1 MTISRV
7 TCALLAVV
15 SLHVAVASHA
25 TQARPFESKV
35 HRATVLA
42 PVWTGGVIAADFDSD
57 GIDEVITVT
66 SSSTPAIIVYSNSQ
80 RTMEQ
85 RQIIELPGPLNS
97 ETWLHVW
104 HSPQGPRL
112 VSVSQRVE
120 VYGGWPLRLLSS
132 HNHLGGSGGLVA
144 DVDADGEVEL
154 LTRQFSEITAT
165 RLDGTVLWRIPV
177 SGTSVA
183 AENLDADP
191 VLEIIVTG
199 ISGLGGRVY
208 DGATRLPE
216 WTHAAGFGWSVAA
229 GKVGRSASGGFVGAG
244 ASSGFA
250 VFGASP
256 WGAIWEEPRY
266 RNDALGVFNLDGSG
280 ADEIVTGD
288 STLNVLRI
296 FDSQTG
302 AIRRQIQTQGA
313 GRGGLAAPRIRRGDQ
328 RHLVQ
333 ATNALY
339 QDSDALVL
347 VDPASGAM
355 TKSLMTD
362 SEGIRTALIH
372 DVDGDGR
379 IELVMNAKVGGRNRV
394 RIADIH
400 TGDDVWLS
408 TYPANANE
416 PFAIEPRVLL
426 SAQLDDDPSPELV
439 IAGNRDQFSGMVLVM
454 DGSSKQVQL
463 QIGGEA
469 NAQVLA
475 GRLISGAVLTDFD
488 GDGYE
493 DIVVSSFASATGQA
507 GVLLHVFSLITGDL
521 ILDPIALS
529 SDLTPSR
536 GLFLSSHGDQ
546 TYVVAALG
554 TGLRA
559 LGVKSRKIEWTHVAN
574 VHKALLLADG
584 LDVPEIVIED
594 DAGGVT
600 HLDALT
606 RDVLRNYS
614 LAQRSNA
621 LAAVPNAPYLVAAF
635 ESSLALLR
643 ADGSRVGSMDGLWI
657 GDRASPLAL
666 NELEGRVRVLV
677 GTERGFRL
685 FELDP
690 ERFFKDGFES
700 F

>member
-1 MTISRV
+1 MAVARLA
-7 TCALLAVV
+7 CALLAVA
-15 SLHVAVASHA
+15 SLHVTGASHA
-25 TQARPFESKV
+25 TQSRPFESKV
-35 HRATVLA
+35 HRATVIA
-42 PVWTGGVIAADFDSD
+42 PVWKGGIVAADFDGD
-57 GIDEVITVT
+57 GIDEVVTVT
-66 SSSTPAIIVYSNSQ
+66 ASLVPAIIVYSNLQ
-80 RTMEQ
+80 RMMEQ
-85 RQIIELPGPLNS
+85 RQIIELPEALSTG
-97 ETWLHVW
+97 TQLHVW
-104 HSPQGPRL
+104 HSPQGARL
-112 VSVSQRVE
+112 VAVSERVD

-132 HNHLGGSGGLVA
+132 HNNPGGVAGLVA

-154 LTRQFSEITAT
+154 LQQQFSEITAT
-165 RLDGTVLWRIPV
+165 TLAGAPLWSIPIA
-177 SGTSVA
+177 GTSMAV
-183 AENLDADP
+183 ENLDSDP
-191 VLEIIVTG
+191 ALEIIVTG
-199 ISGLGGRVY
+199 ISGVGGRVY
-208 DGATRLPE
+208 DGATRLLE
-216 WTHAAGFGWSVAA
+216 WTHAAAYGRNVAA
-229 GKVGRSASGGFVGAG
+229 GKVGRSGSGGFVGAG
-244 ASSGFA
+244 ASSGFT

-302 AIRRQIQTQGA
+302 VIRRQVQTQGA
-313 GRGGLAAPRIRRGDQ
+313 GRGGLAAPRIRHGDL

-333 ATNALY
+333 ATNVLY
-339 QDSDALVL
+339 QDFDALVL
-347 VDPASGAM
+347 VDPASGVM
-355 TKSLMTD
+355 TRSMTTD
-362 SEGIRTALIH
+362 SEGIRAALIH
-372 DVDGDGR
+372 DVDGDGHV
-379 IELVMNAKVGGRNRV
+379 ELVMNARVGGRERV

-416 PFAIEPRVLL
+416 PLAIEPRVLL

-439 IAGNRDQFSGMVLVM
+439 IAGNGGQFSGKILVM
-454 DGSSKQVQL
+454 DGASREVEL
-463 QIGGEA
+463 QIGGAA

-475 GRLISGAVLTDFD
+475 GRSISGAVLTDFD

-493 DIVVSSFASATGQA
+493 DIVVSSIASPTGQA
-507 GVLLHVFSLITGDL
+507 GVLLHVFSLITGEL

-529 SDLTPSR
+529 SNLTPSR
-536 GLFLSSHGDQ
+536 GLFLSSHGNQ

-554 TGLRA
+554 TGLHA
-559 LGVKSRKIEWTHVAN
+559 LGVQSRKIEWTHVAN

-584 LDVPEIVIED
+584 LDGAEIVIED
-594 DAGGVT
+594 DTGGVT
-600 HLDALT
+600 HLDAAT
-606 RDVLRNYS
+606 RDVLRNYT
-614 LAQRSNA
+614 LAQRSKA

-635 ESSLALLR
+635 ETSLALMR
-643 ADGSRVGSMDGLWI
+643 ADGSVVGSFGGLRI
-657 GDRASPLAL
+657 GEGASPLAL
-666 NELEGRVRVLV
+666 SEFDGRIRVLI